1 METNPNSQMNWD
13 CHRQPQQQE
22 EEEAAVQEVDKE
34 EEDAEEEQPKARIA
48 HFRSSKYFEI
58 NQSSRQGDWLGSE
71 VHRESLIDVPCL
83 RELSIVECLSAE
95 SHLLCYIL
103 VCSEM
108 YGRALYQ

>member
-22 EEEAAVQEVDKE
+22 EEAAVQEVDKE
-34 EEDAEEEQPKARIA
+34 EEEEEEQQKARIA

-83 RELSIVECLSAE
+83 RELSIVECLTTE
-95 SHLLCYIL
+95 SHLLYYIW
-103 VCSEM
+103 VCSGV